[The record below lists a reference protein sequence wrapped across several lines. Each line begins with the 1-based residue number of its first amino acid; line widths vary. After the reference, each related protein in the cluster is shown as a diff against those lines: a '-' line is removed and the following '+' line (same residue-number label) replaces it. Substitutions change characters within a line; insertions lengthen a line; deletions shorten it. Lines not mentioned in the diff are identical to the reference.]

1 MVGLHR
7 SCGVEVHM
15 LINMWLFYL
24 SQVLSSFKNPI
35 YSEVNALVDIPEFS
49 CHLGC
54 WPSLRDRNCQLIPVS
69 FPFLP
74 SDSVWGWQHRLL
86 LGLCPALRPFPEPKI
101 WTGPGHNFPR
111 KLALQT
117 AQGKSRNTVILLKGD
132 LLHVCKQGSFLQS
145 QLICVQ
151 ERQLSKANGLWVKGS
166 SVGTLHRNPDNPCL
180 PIEFSFSFILSSFQ
194 VHNILKRISQA
205 GPNLTP
211 HC

>member
-1 MVGLHR
+1 MVVLHR

-117 AQGKSRNTVILLKGD
+117 AQGKSRNTGSCWRGIYCMYANKGVFFKASWYVYKEGNFQK
-132 LLHVCKQGSFLQS
+132 LMGFGWRVQVLGHFIEIQTTHVCL
-145 QLICVQ
+145 
-151 ERQLSKANGLWVKGS
+151 
-166 SVGTLHRNPDNPCL
+166 
-180 PIEFSFSFILSSFQ
+180 
-194 VHNILKRISQA
+194 
-205 GPNLTP
+205 
-211 HC
+211 